1 MKYFVYIIIS
11 LKDHSYYKG
20 FSENP
25 YQRVIQH
32 NKKESKYTATK
43 IPWKLVFFQSY
54 LLKSEA
60 LKREKVLIPNYVGDE
75 DFFYNS

>member
-1 MKYFVYIIIS
+1 MKYFVYVIIS

-25 YQRVIQH
+25 YQSVIQH
-32 NKKESKYTATK
+32 NEKESKYTATK
-43 IPWKLVFFQSY
+43 ISWNLVFFQSY

-75 DFFYNS
+75 